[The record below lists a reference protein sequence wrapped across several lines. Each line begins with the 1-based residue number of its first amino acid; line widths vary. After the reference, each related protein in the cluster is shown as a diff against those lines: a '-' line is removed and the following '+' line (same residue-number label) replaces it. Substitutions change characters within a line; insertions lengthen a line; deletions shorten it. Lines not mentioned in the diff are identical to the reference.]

1 MLSHVIDDW
10 YSKDVFARSKHSLPD
25 LPYDYKALEPII
37 CAEIM
42 ELHHSKH
49 HATYVNNLNVA
60 EEKMREA
67 VAKGDVNTQ
76 IALGPA
82 IKFNGG
88 GHLNHS
94 IFWCN
99 LSPSGGNLDG
109 NIEKLLF
116 SLIILYLTHFFCN
129 VHIITLNFHHI

>member
-1 MLSHVIDDW
+1 M
-10 YSKDVFARSKHSLPD
+10 FARTKHTLPE

-42 ELHHSKH
+42 ELHHCKH

-60 EEKMREA
+60 EEKMKEA
-67 VAKGDVNTQ
+67 AAKGDVNAQ
-76 IALGPA
+76 ITLGPA

-99 LSPSGGNLDG
+99 LSPCASNPDG
-109 NIEKLLF
+109 NNKNKNCLFILQLYKFNIYNILLT
-116 SLIILYLTHFFCN
+116 LFFN
-129 VHIITLNFHHI
+129 I